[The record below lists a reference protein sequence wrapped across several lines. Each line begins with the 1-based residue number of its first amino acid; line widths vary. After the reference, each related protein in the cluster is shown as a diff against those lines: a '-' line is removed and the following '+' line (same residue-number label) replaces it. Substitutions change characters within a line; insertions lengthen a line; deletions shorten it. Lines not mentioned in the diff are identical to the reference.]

1 MFCLHVHP
9 GISLSGIYVVTAQP
23 FFDNVTAL
31 MVGSG
36 LACRTE
42 KGDEKGD
49 VVAWTTYAN
58 LIKEVSFYLIATKN
72 FLYLVVSLFRPHLN
86 KLF

>member
-1 MFCLHVHP
+1 MFGLHVHP
-9 GISLSGIYVVTAQP
+9 GILLSGIYVVMAQA

-42 KGDEKGD
+42 KREG
-49 VVAWTTYAN
+49 A
-58 LIKEVSFYLIATKN
+58 
-72 FLYLVVSLFRPHLN
+72 
-86 KLF
+86 